1 MRTIVHISDL
11 HFGRLDDAVA
21 AGLLVDVAA
30 TPVSLLVCSGDFT
43 QRARGGQYRQAA
55 DFLAKL
61 PRPQLVVPG
70 NHDIPLWDFIR
81 RTVAPLGRYK
91 RYISND
97 FAPIYRDDEMFVMGL
112 NTARRISL
120 TLYGFWKDGRI
131 SNDQLRL
138 IERTAAEV
146 PGDLFKIVVTHHP
159 FLPPPADPTKTI
171 VHGATEALA
180 VMERCGVDL
189 LLAGH
194 LHSGYSDDVRGR
206 HLAVRRSILSIQ
218 AGTAT
223 SNRRRGEP
231 NSYNRITLDRDHVQI
246 DVRAWDGKA
255 FVSSA
260 VRDFRKIDESWVAS
274 TEPKTERQK

>member
-1 MRTIVHISDL
+1 MMRTIVHISDL
-11 HFGRLDDAVA
+11 HFWRLDEAVA
-21 AGLLVDVAA
+21 ARLLVDVAA
-30 TPVSLLVCSGDFT
+30 AAPSLVVCSGDFT

-55 DFLAKL
+55 EFLAKL
-61 PRPQLVVPG
+61 PRPQLMVPG
-70 NHDIPLWDFIR
+70 NHDIPLWEFVR
-81 RTVAPLGRYK
+81 RIVAPLGRYK
-91 RYISND
+91 RYISAD
-97 FAPIYRDDEMFVMGL
+97 LSPVYRDNEMLVVGI

-120 TLYGFWKDGRI
+120 TLNGFWKDGRI
-131 SNDQLRL
+131 SADQLRT
-138 IERTAAEV
+138 IERVTADV
-146 PGDLFKIVVTHHP
+146 PDSLFKIVVTHHP

-171 VHGATEALA
+171 VHGAGPALA

-206 HLAVRRSILSIQ
+206 HTSVRRSILSIQ

-231 NSYNRITLDRDHVQI
+231 NSYNRITLDRDRVQI

-260 VRDFRKIDESWVAS
+260 VRDFRKINDSWVVS
-274 TEPKTERQK
+274 